1 MTESNPSTVLSR
13 EGRAQ
18 FSLEG
23 KVALLTG
30 ASRGIGAAIARAFA
44 AQGAHVVVSSRK
56 LASCEEVAQSIV
68 ADGGK
73 ASALQGHLANM
84 DQTRAL
90 VADTVA
96 LAGGLDIVVNN
107 AATNPTFGPL
117 LQTDEEAFDKIIAV
131 NLKGPFELSKAA
143 FPHMQ
148 ERGGGVVINISSIG
162 GISPE
167 PMLGIY
173 SVSKAAL
180 VSLTQSM
187 AKEWGPSNVRVNA
200 ICPGLVRTKF
210 SSAIWT
216 NDDLHHDVV
225 KDQPLPRMAE
235 PEEIA
240 GTAVWLA
247 SEAGRYVTGAVI
259 PVDGGHTI

>member
-1 MTESNPSTVLSR
+1 MTIDPLAPELS
-13 EGRAQ
+13 AVKSQ

-56 LASCEEVAQSIV
+56 LASCEEVAEGIV
-68 ADGGK
+68 KEGGK

-84 DQTRAL
+84 EQTRAL

-96 LAGGLDIVVNN
+96 AAGGLDIVVNN

-117 LQTDEEAFDKIIAV
+117 LDTDEEAFDKIVSV
-131 NLKGPFELSKAA
+131 NIKGPFELAKAA
-143 FPHMQ
+143 FPHM
-148 ERGGGVVINISSIG
+148 EARGGGSVINISSIG

-167 PMLGIY
+167 PWLGIY
-173 SVSKAAL
+173 SMSKAAL
-180 VSLTQSM
+180 CSLTQAM
-187 AKEWGPSNVRVNA
+187 AKEWGSANIRVNA
-200 ICPGLVRTKF
+200 ICPGLVKTKF
-210 SSAIWT
+210 SSAIWS
-216 NDDLHHDVV
+216 NEDLHDQVV
-225 KDQPLPRMAE
+225 QQQPLPRMAQ

-240 GTAVWLA
+240 GTAVYLA
-247 SEAGRYVTGAVI
+247 SDAGRYVTGAI
-259 PVDGGHTI
+259 LPVDGGHTI